1 MEKIYSILAK
11 LRPEINF
18 KEAFNFIADDV
29 LDSLD
34 IIKLV
39 VALEEEFLI
48 SIETEDIVP
57 ENFENVENI
66 SKLIKRLG
74 GKL

>member
-1 MEKIYSILAK
+1 MEEIYRILEA

-18 KEAFNFIADDV
+18 KESSDFIENDI

-39 VALEEEFLI
+39 VALEEEFSI
-48 SIETEDIVP
+48 SVDSEEIVP

-74 GKL
+74 RKI

>member
-18 KEAFNFIADDV
+18 KETSNFIEEDI

-39 VALEEEFLI
+39 VALEKEFLI
-48 SIETEDIVP
+48 SFETEDIVP

-74 GKL
+74 GML

>member
-18 KEAFNFIADDV
+18 KEASNFIEDDV